1 MATKF
6 EEIENYVTTKWYNYN
21 PPSIDQDNLKH
32 IEDNIKLNRDTIN
45 EIIRRLGVVPT
56 GGTSSENQ
64 QIYDTSIYDTL
75 IDFKDK
81 IKALQS
87 DKLDK
92 ATYER
97 ERGDMST
104 LLGGNTLVE
113 AINNRLRKDT
123 DDVSQFSYTFKALTL
138 TNTLSVGTTST
149 FNGAITA
156 KSTITSVGTVK
167 ANGGLETTTLKASGN
182 ANITGTLGVTG
193 KTTLN
198 NGLTVK
204 NGGNLT
210 GTLTVDNLIVTGS
223 VKVGGENIVLNS
235 NGAITCKSN
244 ITADKDIR
252 TKGAFCSAA
261 EYIQFHYGSTPLHNL
276 YVHGGSRSLGGG
288 DAFIQT
294 VQ

>member
-21 PPSIDQDNLKH
+21 PPSIDQDNLRH

-75 IDFKDK
+75 INFKDK
-81 IKALQS
+81 IKALQN

-104 LLGGNTLVE
+104 LLGGDTLVG

-156 KSTITSVGTVK
+156 KSTITSTGIVK

-198 NGLTVK
+198 SGLTVK

-210 GTLTVDNLIVTGS
+210 GTLTVDNLVVTG
-223 VKVGGENIVLNS
+223 GITC
-235 NGAITCKSN
+235 NGAISAGGNMSCYEL
-244 ITADKDIR
+244 TANRQVTVNCADNGNFWVKKNYIEMGSSAEHRLWVQGANTSLRSGDALIR
-252 TKGAFCSAA
+252 TVG
-261 EYIQFHYGSTPLHNL
+261 
-276 YVHGGSRSLGGG
+276 
-288 DAFIQT
+288 
-294 VQ
+294 